1 MQDIQ
6 QSIPMAQE
14 FVPNPS
20 EDSIPPVT
28 GKTPEQAL
36 PDRELLKHILIG
48 SPKVVRSAIHN
59 LHVRG
64 YAEATAWSPLQPT
77 ANPREVISI
86 LKRYVVRE

>member
-6 QSIPMAQE
+6 RSIPMAQE

-20 EDSIPPVT
+20 EDSIPAASSE
-28 GKTPEQAL
+28 TPEQA
-36 PDRELLKHILIG
+36 PPGRELLKHILIG

>member
-1 MQDIQ
+1 
-6 QSIPMAQE
+6 MAQE

-20 EDSIPPVT
+20 EDSIPPVS
-28 GKTPEQAL
+28 GKTQEQAP

>member
-1 MQDIQ
+1 
-6 QSIPMAQE
+6 MAQE
-14 FVPNPS
+14 FLPNPS
-20 EDSIPPVT
+20 EDSIPPVSGET
-28 GKTPEQAL
+28 QQQVPA
-36 PDRELLKHILIG
+36 DRETLKHILIG

-86 LKRYVVRE
+86 LMRYVIRE